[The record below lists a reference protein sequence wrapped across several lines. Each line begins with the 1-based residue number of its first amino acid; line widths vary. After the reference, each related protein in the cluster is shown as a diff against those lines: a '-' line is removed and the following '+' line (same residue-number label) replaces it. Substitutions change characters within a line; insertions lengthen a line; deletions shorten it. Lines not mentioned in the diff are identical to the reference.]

1 MFRALLQWH
10 APDDLTAEMILRVSP
25 GELEGLTGGQ
35 TGTQPIDAGLGQL
48 VVRENALRVIEEM
61 VSALRV
67 KNEMCSIMEPA
78 AFPDEPA
85 KHIWSRRASGWASA
99 EMLASAE
106 AAMMSG
112 GTEPSGSAEPGD
124 ASFWGCTFTRLCLR
138 VWSHRSRIA
147 ARAIIELKAIDDVLE
162 GALRQLRAI
171 QPHALDGTNLKLP
184 QRTAIVDEDALLTLT
199 LRLLERD
206 MHGVQGEASD
216 VSSEPVPLSV
226 KPPPPSAAQDIDAM
240 LQDVDA
246 PSAAAPAGGINPPPF
261 SMSMLRSMFNPAGTA
276 GAAI

>member
-10 APDDLTAEMILRVSP
+10 APDDLTAEMILRVSAS
-25 GELEGLTGGQ
+25 ELEGLTGGQ
-35 TGTQPIDAGLGQL
+35 PQPIDAGLGQL
-48 VVRENALRVIEEM
+48 AVRENALRVIEEM

-112 GTEPSGSAEPGD
+112 GAEQSSD
-124 ASFWGCTFTRLCLR
+124 AGFWGSTFTRLCLR

-147 ARAIIELKAIDDVLE
+147 ARVIIELKAIDDVLE

-171 QPHALDGTNLKLP
+171 QPHALDGTALKLP

-206 MHGVQGEASD
+206 MHGVQGEVGEASAD
-216 VSSEPVPLSV
+216 PVPLSIR
-226 KPPPPSAAQDIDAM
+226 PPPPSAAQDIDAM

-276 GAAI
+276 GAAL